1 MKKYKVVLHPD
12 AAVDIDSA
20 FQLGCRTWGQEDARV
35 WIRELRK
42 VIRNRLITMPLSC
55 PRAPESEKLGVTV
68 RQLIVGR
75 YRILFI
81 VEKRTVE
88 VLHVKGSYIG
98 EPLSE

>member
-12 AAVDIDSA
+12 AAADIESA
-20 FQLGCRTWGQEDARV
+20 FQWGCRTWGEENARV

-42 VIRNRLITMPLSC
+42 VIRNRLTSMPLSC
-55 PRAPESEKLGVTV
+55 PRAPESEELDVTV

-75 YRILFI
+75 YRLLFI

-88 VLHVKGSYIG
+88 ILHVKGSYVG
-98 EPLSE
+98 GPLSE